1 MAKIV
6 KGETRGRPGRW
17 LLDFYGQDGKRRW
30 ETYETQ
36 KAAKAALAKRLEE
49 LRKGTY
55 RAPAEMPT
63 VKELAAGWLASKAD
77 RRPSTRYCWE
87 NHVHVHIV
95 PAIGDVRVDQVTPR
109 LVEERLRNAIR
120 ERLEPQT
127 VNKVL
132 GTLTSIYDYGAR
144 HGVIDRNPAKLAERL
159 RVGTAEI
166 VPGTEAKS
174 ETAGREIDPDEVPS
188 PEEVKRLLVAS
199 APGVF
204 RTFFLTAAL
213 TGARSGEL
221 LSLTWDDVDFE
232 GGEIHIRRGV
242 TWARTREDREKGI
255 KGPRYF
261 APKNKTSRRS
271 VGMPSELAS
280 ALKRWK
286 LGCPPSRDALVFP
299 KADGMAMH
307 RKVLAEQ
314 GLSPALARAGLR
326 RFGAHA
332 LRHFFA
338 SELIRRGYP
347 PTEVAARLGHSSPMV
362 TMTVYARWYRGA
374 KSDAVAG
381 LAKTLSVEA

>member
-1 MAKIV
+1 MKIV
-6 KGETRGRPGRW
+6 NGEKRGRPGRW
-17 LLDFYGQDGKRRW
+17 LVDFYDQDGKRRI

-36 KAAKAALAKRLEE
+36 KAAKVALSRRLEE

-63 VKELAAGWLASKAD
+63 LAELAAGWLASKAD

-95 PAIGDVRVDQVTPR
+95 PALGEVRVDQVTPR
-109 LVEERLRNAIR
+109 LVEERLRNVLR
-120 ERLEPQT
+120 ERLAPQT

-132 GTLTSIYDYGAR
+132 GTLTAIYDYGAR
-144 HGVIDRNPAKLAERL
+144 HGTIDRNPAKLAERL
-159 RVGTAEI
+159 RVGTAE
-166 VPGTEAKS
+166 VLPGEDGEAN
-174 ETAGREIDPDEVPS
+174 APGREIDPDEVPS

-221 LSLTWDDVDFE
+221 LALTWEDVDFD
-232 GGEIHIRRGV
+232 GAEIHIRRGV

-255 KGPRYF
+255 RGARYF

-271 VGMPSELAS
+271 VEMPTELAA
-280 ALKRWK
+280 ALRRWK
-286 LGCPPSRDALVFP
+286 LACPPSRDGLVFP

-307 RKVLAEQ
+307 RKILAEQ
-314 GLSPALARAGLR
+314 GLWPALARAELR
-326 RFGAHA
+326 RFGVHA

-374 KSDAVAG
+374 TSDAVAG
-381 LAKTLSVEA
+381 LAKTLCEA

>member
-1 MAKIV
+1 MKIIN
-6 KGETRGRPGRW
+6 GEKRGRPGRW
-17 LLDFYGQDGKRRW
+17 LLDFTDQDGKRRW
-30 ETYETQ
+30 ETYRTKGE
-36 KAAKAALAKRLEE
+36 AKRALSKRLEQ

-55 RAPAEMPT
+55 RPAAEIPT
-63 VKELAAGWLASKAD
+63 LKAVAEAWLTRKAD
-77 RRPSTRYCWE
+77 RRPGTVAAWE
-87 NHVHVHIV
+87 SHVYRHIV
-95 PAIGDVRVDQVTPR
+95 PAIGDVRVDQVTPHV
-109 LVEERLRNAIR
+109 VEERLRNVLR
-120 ERLEPQT
+120 EELSANM

-132 GTLTSIYDYGAR
+132 GTLTSIFDHAAR
-144 HGVIDRNPAKLAERL
+144 EGYVERNAARLAERV
-159 RVGTAEI
+159 RETVEMASSEED
-166 VPGTEAKS
+166 VPK
-174 ETAGREIDPDEVPS
+174 AGAGGDVDPDEVPS
-188 PEEVKRLLVAS
+188 PEEVKQLLIAA

-221 LSLTWDDVDFE
+221 LALRWEDVDFDASA
-232 GGEIHIRRGV
+232 IHIRRGV

-271 VGMPSELAS
+271 VEMAAELAA

-286 LGCPPSRDALVFP
+286 LACPPSRDELVFP
-299 KADGMAMH
+299 KRDGMAMH
-307 RKVLAEQ
+307 RKVLHEQ

-326 RFGAHA
+326 RFGVHA

-338 SELIRRGYP
+338 SELIRRRYP

-374 KSDAVAG
+374 TSDAVSG
-381 LAKTLSVEA
+381 LAKSLLAEG